1 MCPPDHLQESLAREN
16 NIYKPAICPHHS
28 SNEGAM
34 LKTYDTHKSAIR
46 STDCTIP
53 PKQSLSLRPLV
64 HDPGHCALSAGTGSL
79 FNVLVR
85 QSNQNRL
92 PFAQLICCSLSLKP
106 ANSTGR
112 YILHS
117 PPPFR

>member
-1 MCPPDHLQESLAREN
+1 MKLLDHA
-16 NIYKPAICPHHS
+16 
-28 SNEGAM
+28 
-34 LKTYDTHKSAIR
+34 
-46 STDCTIP
+46 
-53 PKQSLSLRPLV
+53 RPLQGCPRKGRSEKV
-64 HDPGHCALSAGTGSL
+64 VALCLLDPGHCALSAGIGSL

-85 QSNQNRL
+85 QSDQNRL